1 MVTRIG
7 SSYSADTS
15 NRYLNKTNGKLGL
28 ALARLAAGRR
38 VLSAKDD
45 AASLAI
51 GSRLEAENAAQR
63 QAYTNAGQAASMLQT
78 ADGGMA
84 RVNDMLTRMKS
95 LAVQAGSGQL
105 SADDRK
111 ALNTEF
117 QALASEVDRVAS
129 DTDFGGKKLLD
140 GSSSSVDVKVGT
152 GTSPSADNI
161 SAPLGDVTKS
171 ALGISGLD
179 ITSASS
185 ADTASTALTNAIDK
199 VQQLRA
205 DNGATSNRL
214 DLASANIATAIENT
228 EAARSR
234 LIDLDVAA
242 GSSQAASLR
251 TQLQSGIYA
260 STQAN
265 NTKKTILDLLS

>member
-1 MVTRIG
+1 MVLSIG
-7 SSYSADTS
+7 SGFASDVS
-15 NRYLNKTNGKLGL
+15 NRYLSRTNSKLGL

-51 GSRLEAENAAQR
+51 GSRLEAENVAQR
-63 QAYTNAGQAASMLQT
+63 QAYTNAGQASSMLQV

-84 RVNDMLTRMKS
+84 QVNDMLSRMKS
-95 LAVQAGSGQL
+95 LAVEAGSGQL
-105 SADDRK
+105 SASDRN
-111 ALNTEF
+111 ALNTEY
-117 QALASEVDRVAS
+117 QSLASEVDRVAA

-140 GSSSSVDVKVGT
+140 GSSTSVSVKVGG
-152 GTSPSADNI
+152 GTSPSDNI
-161 SAPLGDVTKS
+161 SAPLGNVSTS

-185 ADTASTALTNAIDK
+185 ANTASNALTNAIDK
-199 VQQLRA
+199 VQQLRS
-205 DNGATSNRL
+205 DNGASSNRL

-228 EAARSR
+228 EAARSQ

-242 GSSQAASLR
+242 ASSEASQLK
-251 TQLQSGIYA
+251 TQLQAGIYA
-260 STQAN
+260 SDQAN
-265 NTKKTILDLLS
+265 ATKKSLLDLFT